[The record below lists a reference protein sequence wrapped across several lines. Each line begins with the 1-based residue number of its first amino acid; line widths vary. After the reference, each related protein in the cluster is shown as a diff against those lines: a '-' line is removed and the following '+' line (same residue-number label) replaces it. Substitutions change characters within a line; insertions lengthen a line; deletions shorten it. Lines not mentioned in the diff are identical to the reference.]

1 MQADAAALLTA
12 KSDMLPRIQ
21 DAGLDPNLLPGCTV
35 KNWQALEDVLDSHLP
50 KNAGEY

>member
-1 MQADAAALLTA
+1 MALGAGRCGGAADRKVRYA
-12 KSDMLPRIQ
+12 PRIQ

-50 KNAGEY
+50 KM